1 MSRRLL
7 TILEWHKWEVPWWIQ
22 SVNPTNPG
30 AVTVLPSVIPCQD
43 LPPGVCPRLVKMK
56 WQEFTIVV
64 AVVGEE
70 GRGHHSNHTTM
81 VARCQPK
88 VKIKCHKCWGRP
100 TKVLLMNPLWGF
112 SFTQNQTRVDDCFL
126 FLVYMCGG
134 RAKRYMYGG
143 CCDNGTALVF
153 LYNQKMN
160 VKYVCI
166 YTIKYHW

>member
-1 MSRRLL
+1 MIRRLL

-112 SFTQNQTRVDDCFL
+112 SFSTKTRPGWTTVSCFL
-126 FLVYMCGG
+126 FTFYKIAGKEQKDTCTGG
-134 RAKRYMYGG
+134 VVTM
-143 CCDNGTALVF
+143 V
-153 LYNQKMN
+153 Q
-160 VKYVCI
+160 
-166 YTIKYHW
+166 H

>member
-100 TKVLLMNPLWGF
+100 TKVHLMNPLWGF
-112 SFTQNQTRVDDCFL
+112 SFSTKTRPGPGGRL
-126 FLVYMCGG
+126 FLVFLFTFKNCGE
-134 RAKRYMYGG
+134 RAKRYMYVG

-153 LYNQKMN
+153 LYKSKNE
-160 VKYVCI
+160 C
-166 YTIKYHW
+166 